1 MSNIKLD
8 RSPLAPGTYPVRIQS
23 VEEKMGKSGFPY
35 INLELD
41 VLDEETYKSTDNLV
55 WDIISKS
62 PKSRFIMNS
71 FLDALQAPTEGE
83 ITNRSLRG
91 KRLWVNLDKR
101 TYQGKVSMEV
111 TGYLPPETV
120 IELKGEDAVFENE
133 FELADGTEEEE
144 EGPGTMKAFNPLEG
158 DVDDEGNSISN
169 VPDELESEDLPF

>member
-8 RSPLAPGTYPVRIQS
+8 RAPLAPGTYPVRIQS

-71 FLDALQAPTEGE
+71 FLDAMKAPTEGE
-83 ITNRSLRG
+83 ISNRSLRG
-91 KRLWVNLDKR
+91 KRLWVSLDKR
-101 TYQGKVSMEV
+101 TYQGKTSMEV
-111 TGYLPPETV
+111 TGYLPPSTV

-133 FELADGTEEEE
+133 FVLADGTEEEE
-144 EGPGTMKAFNPLEG
+144 EEPGTQKAFNPLAE
-158 DVDDEGNSISN
+158 DVDDDGNTISN
-169 VPDELESEDLPF
+169 TPEELAEEDIPF